1 MKKSCFS
8 TLDIQWNE
16 KRWWKEKCCNFKVFV
31 VYIWKIKLLPIWFST
46 IFGKIEMKFRVIAKK
61 DKLEP
66 LSPNLHL
73 LSMRVSNFSLHIF
86 QSKQSM
92 TEGFCLKHGKGEER
106 IERIVRGWKR
116 GKKYRGSTLRQ
127 WRIKA
132 EGSSNESNK
141 IVLTSDIASLWRE
154 QPFRVASFFKS
165 LRVCACVSVF

>member
-1 MKKSCFS
+1 MKRDDERRSVA
-8 TLDIQWNE
+8 I
-16 KRWWKEKCCNFKVFV
+16 WKYLLFIFRS
-31 VYIWKIKLLPIWFST
+31 YIWKIKLLPILFST
-46 IFGKIEMKFRVIAKK
+46 IFGKIMMKFWVIAKK

-66 LSPNLHL
+66 LCPNLHL